1 MSPKKYSFTNIK
13 NDITERARTAKEHKA
28 TIAQRS
34 RRLSYF
40 VGSSS
45 PVTSMLI
52 SAVIT
57 CLGSLASLSFA
68 ASMML
73 LSFSE
78 LISLTFLSQ
87 DIQI

>member
-1 MSPKKYSFTNIK
+1 MSQKKYSFTNIK
-13 NDITERARTAKEHKA
+13 NDITERARTAKENKA
-28 TIAQRS
+28 TITQRS

-57 CLGSLASLSFA
+57 CLGSFASLSFS

-73 LSFSE
+73 SSFSE
-78 LISLTFLSQ
+78 LISLKSILQ
-87 DIQI
+87 